1 MQRGHIP
8 ALDGLRGLAI
18 LLVSLYRFTTQSP
31 GSTGEDAIFGFD
43 IGQRGVD
50 LFFVLSGFLITGILF
65 DTKGD
70 ERFFRNF
77 YMRRTLRIFPLYY
90 AALLLVLWM
99 APAWGF
105 RGQAVSDPLE
115 HQSWLWFYG
124 ANIFVGWHGEWG
136 LGCLNHFWSLCV
148 EEHFY
153 LVWPLVIFS
162 TSRKSALW
170 ICGALILCTPLARAA
185 WLVAGGN
192 GIAAEVFTPFR
203 LDALAVGAW
212 LSLMVRSPG
221 GEAKVS
227 RWAGPVAIATGLALL
242 PTIFPERRLLCLP
255 DTIFAIFFGAML
267 ILAVKTRSANAYV
280 SMVWNKFCNLRV
292 LRFFGKFSYGMYVF
306 QNLLIPVCALWFTAA
321 SLTALTGSAAIG
333 HGLYVVLMF
342 AATVL
347 VSLFSWHFFEKHFL
361 SLKKYFEHP
370 TEPQAAPVENL
381 AGRTLA

>member
-18 LLVSLYRFTTQSP
+18 LMVSLYRFTTQSP
-31 GSTGEDAIFGFD
+31 GSTGDDAIFGFD
-43 IGQRGVD
+43 IGARGVD

-65 DTKGD
+65 DTKSD

-90 AALLLVLWM
+90 AALLLVLVL

-105 RGQAVSDPLE
+105 RGEAISDAQQ
-115 HQSWLWFYG
+115 HQSWLWLYG
-124 ANIFVGWHGEWG
+124 ANIFIGWEGAWS
-136 LGCLNHFWSLCV
+136 LGCLNHFWSLAV

-153 LVWPLVIFS
+153 LVWPLVIFC
-162 TSRKSALW
+162 TTRKTALW
-170 ICGALILCTPLARAA
+170 VCGAMILCTPLARAA
-185 WLVAGGN
+185 WLVLGGN

-212 LSLMVRSPG
+212 LSLMVRSPE
-221 GEAKVS
+221 GEAKIT
-227 RWAGPVAIATGLALL
+227 RWAAPVAVLSGLALL

-255 DTIFAIFFGAML
+255 DTLFAIFFGAML
-267 ILAVKTRSANAYV
+267 ILAVKIYPANSLVAATWGRLCNTR
-280 SMVWNKFCNLRV
+280 L

-306 QNLLIPVCALWFTAA
+306 QNLLIPVCALWFTAE
-321 SLTALTGSAAIG
+321 SLTRATGSAAVG

-342 AATVL
+342 AATV
-347 VSLFSWHFFEKHFL
+347 VAALFSWNFFEKHFL

-370 TEPQAAPVENL
+370 TAAPATVVENFG
-381 AGRTLA
+381 GRTPA